1 MPPAPPAPSGVPLP
15 GEQPRPTRPELL
27 PLLGLAV
34 AGGVVWWWQLGLPA
48 AADILQV
55 AADAAPLGILAV
67 AMTLLLASGA
77 VDLGLGALAVIA
89 AVAAA
94 RLPALAGVTPAVG
107 VVIGVAA
114 AGLLGGLDGA
124 AVTITR
130 RPAWLVTG
138 AMLVGYAGL
147 SGLLLG
153 MPQLAEAAPVRWA
166 LLDWRSPELAL
177 DAGVLSLVL
186 PSLPLALWCWL
197 ALLVLVPLLL
207 HGTVG
212 GNRMMA
218 LGASPA
224 VAKALGLSVL
234 RTRLALFAA
243 AGLLAGLSGLLQP
256 LPTAPVEP
264 LGALGSVVM
273 ALAAAVIGGALGR
286 RGREAFLGGALALL
300 LLALAGRQLGLSGL
314 PPAVAL
320 MALGALLLLALG
332 LGAGRRSIAVEVA

>member
-34 AGGVVWWWQLGLPA
+34 AGGVVSWWQLGLPA

-107 VVIGVAA
+107 VVLGAAA
-114 AGLLGGLDGA
+114 AGLLGALDGA

-138 AMLVGYAGL
+138 VMLVGYAGL
-147 SGLLLG
+147 SSLLLG
-153 MPQLAEAAPVRWA
+153 MPQLEAAPVRWA

-177 DAGVLSLVL
+177 DAGTLSLVL
-186 PSLPLALWCWL
+186 PSLPLALCCWV
-197 ALLVLVPLLL
+197 ALLALVPLLL

-300 LLALAGRQLGLSGL
+300 LLALAGRQLGLSGF